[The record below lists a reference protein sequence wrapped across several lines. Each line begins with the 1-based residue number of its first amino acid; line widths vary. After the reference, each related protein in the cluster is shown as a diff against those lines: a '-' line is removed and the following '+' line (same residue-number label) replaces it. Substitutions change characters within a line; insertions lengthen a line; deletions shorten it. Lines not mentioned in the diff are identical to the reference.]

1 MITHPWKV
9 LAARTGAAVL
19 MTVGLIVGVAGVP
32 ATAQSTPVNY
42 TVLGDSFSAGTG
54 GGDESGPCLQSPNGY
69 GNVYAAATGRT
80 LANLACFGATTEQVR
95 NEQIPLIPTSTTLV
109 TLTVGAND
117 VGSGALAEACTAAPQ
132 SPACTTALASSL
144 SQLRSLPAKIKA
156 TVKAIKAKVPTAK
169 VVLLGYPRL
178 FEPNTMAAAGY
189 SPEQVSTATTMNVA
203 TDLVNGVLR
212 FVRSAPAQGLFRL
225 RGPSMGMA
233 FRRTP
238 RGSSSHPMRVLICS
252 TPTPQDTPTVMHGPC
267 GSSTRCR
274 WVA

>member
-95 NEQIPLIPTSTTLV
+95 NEQIPLIPTSTKLV

-178 FEPNTMAAAGY
+178 FEPSNMAAAGY

-203 TDLVNGVLR
+203 TDLVNGVLAVSALSHGAR
-212 FVRSAPAQGLFRL
+212 FVPVAWAFYGHGIPSHAPWIIFPPDASPYLFHPNATGYAYGYARAL
-225 RGPSMGMA
+225 RI
-233 FRRTP
+233 FN
-238 RGSSSHPMRVLICS
+238 
-252 TPTPQDTPTVMHGPC
+252 
-267 GSSTRCR
+267 
-274 WVA
+274 